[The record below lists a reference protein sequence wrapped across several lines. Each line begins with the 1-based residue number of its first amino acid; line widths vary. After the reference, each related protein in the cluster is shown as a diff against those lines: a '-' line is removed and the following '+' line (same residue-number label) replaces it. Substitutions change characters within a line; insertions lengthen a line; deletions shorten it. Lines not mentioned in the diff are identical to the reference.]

1 MGHGPAFLPLAERTD
16 SASRRERLALLAAV
30 GRGTGADRVRHLA
43 RTVAAGKRGD
53 RAVAR
58 AVCEVGALMADRL
71 RLGEGVRRGLLQSLE
86 RWDGKGD
93 THGLAGDDIAL
104 PARFTALATQV
115 VIFDRLGGPDA
126 ALAMVRRRAGG
137 WFDPALA
144 ERFERVGAEVLRRL
158 AEADVWAEALAAEPT
173 PARCIPPAQLDE
185 VAGAF
190 ADMVDLMTPFTL
202 GHSAGVARLAGDAA
216 GLLRLEAGEV
226 DLVRRAALL
235 HDLGRVAI
243 SGKLWEQPRP
253 LTATQWE

>member
-1 MGHGPAFLPLAERTD
+1 
-16 SASRRERLALLAAV
+16 
-30 GRGTGADRVRHLA
+30 
-43 RTVAAGKRGD
+43 
-53 RAVAR
+53 
-58 AVCEVGALMADRL
+58 MA
-71 RLGEGVRRGLLQSLE
+71 
-86 RWDGKGD
+86 
-93 THGLAGDDIAL
+93 
-104 PARFTALATQV
+104 
-115 VIFDRLGGPDA
+115 
-126 ALAMVRRRAGG
+126 RRRAGG

-243 SGKLWEQPRP
+243 SGRLWERPRP

>member
-1 MGHGPAFLPLAERTD
+1 
-16 SASRRERLALLAAV
+16 
-30 GRGTGADRVRHLA
+30 
-43 RTVAAGKRGD
+43 
-53 RAVAR
+53 
-58 AVCEVGALMADRL
+58 MA
-71 RLGEGVRRGLLQSLE
+71 
-86 RWDGKGD
+86 
-93 THGLAGDDIAL
+93 
-104 PARFTALATQV
+104 
-115 VIFDRLGGPDA
+115 
-126 ALAMVRRRAGG
+126 RRRAGG

-243 SGKLWEQPRP
+243 SGRLWEQPRP